1 MTALPAVTEGEEL
14 PALELTPDLGQVIRF
29 CGLTWVFPAFFYD
42 VEAARAQG
50 MPGTLLPGPLK
61 LGLIYRAIDDW
72 LGDRGFI
79 RHVRAAHRRP
89 DDGRRAGGAKPAGDH
104 AAERGGRRGVL
115 HDAELLDV
123 RAGMPAARQL
133 KMPPEDRSAGNQF
146 FFEVHRHRRS
156 VAPPFPAV

>member
-89 DDGRRAGGAKPAGDH
+89 DITGRPITVAGRVARLYEEDGARRADLELAVVN
-104 AAERGGRRGVL
+104 ERGEPSVRGFAV
-115 HDAELLDV
+115 V
-123 RAGMPAARQL
+123 
-133 KMPPEDRSAGNQF
+133 QF
-146 FFEVHRHRRS
+146 H
-156 VAPPFPAV
+156 P